1 MYYILICCLIIFLL
15 SYMRYKYKFIYYMTT
30 MSYFYRNNN
39 GSPVSRSKIIDLSA
53 AATENGLYEPIPPK
67 ATVSVD
73 NATTAILE

>member
-1 MYYILICCLIIFLL
+1 MYYTLISSFMIFLP
-15 SYMRYKYKFIYYMTT
+15 SCMQYVYTFIYYVTA

-53 AATENGLYEPIPPK
+53 GAAENGQYEPIPPK
-67 ATVSVD
+67 ATVSAD